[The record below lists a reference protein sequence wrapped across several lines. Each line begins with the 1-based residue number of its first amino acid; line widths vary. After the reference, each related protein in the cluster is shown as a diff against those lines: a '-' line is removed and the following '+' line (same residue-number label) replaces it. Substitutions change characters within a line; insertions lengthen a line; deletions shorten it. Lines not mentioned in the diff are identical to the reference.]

1 MDNKAIMCFVD
12 KNTDSRFGTPN
23 SNKSSNAQGKVF
35 DIDEFL
41 FNMMKLICK
50 WPNENCNSHIFLIG
64 WLKSL

>member
-35 DIDEFL
+35 DSDEFP
-41 FNMMKLICK
+41 FDMMKLIC
-50 WPNENCNSHIFLIG
+50 
-64 WLKSL
+64 